1 MRAFVFLQDM
11 HDTTKD
17 SVLLNNF
24 VGEIRRRVNC
34 LRSNDLLGGNFLI
47 SHDPEPELATVL
59 TAY

>member
-1 MRAFVFLQDM
+1 MYI
-11 HDTTKD
+11 TTKD

-47 SHDPEPELATVL
+47 SHEPEPEPELATVL
-59 TAY
+59 TAYLAETF